1 MPATPAVRPMGG
13 TARPPERY
21 AGNPGRPAANRA
33 AAPAADGFLSHSF
46 LPRYAP
52 GEALPE
58 RAEAEGDY
66 FQSLSR
72 LGRHYGLKLTSY
84 RRLPY
89 PYNVLM
95 ATHYTRRAV
104 QIPDRGREL
113 FIIAQEDKPL
123 CVTVRENFK
132 RGYGLYYIPVMP
144 VYRLWQ
150 RKRQLSTA
158 GLLTAVFAYLH
169 YEAGIS
175 FYRDEGSYMGYNY
188 MILEEWIE
196 ESKQEDREGYRV
208 RMKNWNEAKI
218 AGDFIW
224 KKMAEPDIRNGL
236 AERLQAFQPRTP
248 YQQQVHDFAQRLQQ
262 LAQACP
268 GQDFFQHRSPAE
280 DTDED
285 GYEYPNTVYMRE
297 YVGFIGSTK
306 DALSDDL
313 FQMVDNDFN
322 ERSQMQEPQLVTH
335 FDREQPGYTDNLK
348 YEELL
353 FGLIEDLCH
362 LLSKIP

>member
-1 MPATPAVRPMGG
+1 MQTAPAARPMGG
-13 TARPPERY
+13 TARPPKGH
-21 AGNPGRPAANRA
+21 AGSCQRPAANRA

-132 RGYGLYYIPVMP
+132 RGYGLYYIPVVP

-150 RKRQLSTA
+150 RKRQQATA

-169 YEAGIS
+169 YEAGIC

-188 MILEEWIE
+188 QILEDWIE
-196 ESKQEDREGYRV
+196 EGKAEDRAGYQV
-208 RMKNWNEAKI
+208 KMKNLNEAKA
-218 AGDFIW
+218 AGDFVW
-224 KKMAEPDIRNGL
+224 SKMRDPALRGGL
-236 AERLQAFQPRTP
+236 AAAVQAFQPKTA
-248 YQQQVHDFAQRLQQ
+248 YQEQVWDFAQRLWE
-262 LAQACP
+262 LAQAFP
-268 GQDFFQHRSPAE
+268 GRDLFQHHSPAE

-285 GYEYPNTVYMRE
+285 GYEYPNTIYMHE

-335 FDREQPGYTDNLK
+335 FDREQAGYTDELA
-348 YEELL
+348 YEQRLFDLL
-353 FGLIEDLCH
+353 DDLCH
-362 LLSKIP
+362 LLSQTP